1 MPTQTPIATQPIAGP
16 YPATLPVPA
25 ASLDLVF
32 TAADPVNGNYFTA
45 DQFSYISAAA
55 GINPQGSIG
64 GDYILLWNQAGA
76 PATVTI
82 TSQPLNGRSGDI
94 VSYSIAANTIS
105 AFKFSELKGWQDNLA
120 NVYLLASAA
129 TVFIAVLQ
137 R

>member
-1 MPTQTPIATQPIAGP
+1 MPTQTQVTTQPIAGP

-25 ASLDLVF
+25 TSLDLVF

-45 DQFSYISAAA
+45 DQFSYQSQAA
-55 GINPQGSIG
+55 GISPQGSIG
-64 GDYILLWNQAGA
+64 GDYILLWNQGGA

-105 AFKFSELKGWQDNLA
+105 AFKFSSLAGWQDNLA